1 MASSRYIETCPV
13 GCQGVI
19 QNGTNLP
26 AGGASTHLLDVGYSN
41 EIAQNLAEVLAQSA
55 RWQGRMYGVLLRR
68 LVEA

>member
-19 QNGTNLP
+19 QNGTNLSTGD
-26 AGGASTHLLDVGYSN
+26 ANTHLLDVDYSN
-41 EIAQNLAEVLAQSA
+41 EIAQNLAEVFTPPA
-55 RWQGRMYGVLLRR
+55 RWLVKMYDVLLRH